1 MLANVR
7 HPAVLVEGG
16 FLTNKNEIWKLADAN
31 YREQLA
37 VAISD
42 GILKYRET
50 IKASGDDL
58 DGASP

>member
-1 MLANVR
+1 VLANVR

-16 FLTNKNEIWKLADAN
+16 FLTNKNEIGKLADAN

-42 GILKYRET
+42 GILKYRDT
-50 IKASGDDL
+50 IKASSDNI
-58 DGASP
+58 DGAGP

>member
-1 MLANVR
+1 
-7 HPAVLVEGG
+7 VLVEGG
-16 FLTNKNEIWKLADAN
+16 FLTNKNEIGKLANAS

-42 GILKYRET
+42 GILKYREGV
-50 IKASGDDL
+50 KASADDL

>member
-1 MLANVR
+1 VR
-7 HPAVLVEGG
+7 HPAVMVEGG
-16 FLTNKNEIWKLADAN
+16 FLTNKNEIGKLANAN

-42 GILKYRET
+42 GILKYRDT

-58 DGASP
+58 DEARP